1 MRSKIN
7 YLFSIVTLV
16 ILFSACDRHVCKNTN
31 PIFDKFAPISK
42 EYKAELIKQ
51 LKTVDKS
58 KLTYWFKE
66 YIESN
71 GEETL
76 LFDIQGDGLCA
87 VIALN
92 VEQWSKLEVLRKKK
106 GVTFRGAEF
115 KNLKFDIKQDT
126 TDIKFIYKDFD
137 RIID

>member
-1 MRSKIN
+1 MRYRLN
-7 YLFSIVTLV
+7 HLFAFFILVTF
-16 ILFSACDRHVCKNTN
+16 ICSCDRPVCKNTN
-31 PIFDKFAPISK
+31 PIFDKFSPSSK
-42 EYKAELIKQ
+42 EYKEELIKQ

-66 YIESN
+66 YVDSN

-87 VIALN
+87 VIVLN
-92 VEQWSKLEVLRKKK
+92 VEQWSKLELLRKKK

-115 KNLKFDIKQDT
+115 KNLRFDIQQET

>member
-7 YLFSIVTLV
+7 YLFAIVTLV
-16 ILFSACDRHVCKNTN
+16 ILFSACDRPVCKNTN

-66 YIESN
+66 YVESN
-71 GEETL
+71 GVETL

-87 VIALN
+87 VIVLN
-92 VEQWSKLEVLRKKK
+92 VEQWSKLEVLRIKK

-115 KNLKFDIKQDT
+115 KNLKFDIQQDT
-126 TDIKFIYKDFD
+126 KSIKFIYKDFD